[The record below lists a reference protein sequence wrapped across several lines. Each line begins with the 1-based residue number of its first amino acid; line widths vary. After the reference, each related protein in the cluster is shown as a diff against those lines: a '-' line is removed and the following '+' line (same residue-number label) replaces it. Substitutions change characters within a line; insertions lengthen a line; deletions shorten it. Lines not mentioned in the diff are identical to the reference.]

1 MMMQTSI
8 AAVAAAEKSEETTRW
23 FFGDGCV
30 EYGVEC
36 AKVYVGGTLVG
47 TFCPGEELSRDL
59 LLVSLSKDRHIQKQK
74 LAWAFSLK
82 VNQVWKIRCLEKAGG
97 LEALIDRPCRGRKR
111 ALTAELFGKIFKAFD
126 AGKSVKDILAASKG
140 LHEGISE
147 RSIFRVRQDWLYA
160 QQQPVSEAPA
170 ARGKASQLEITAV
183 TQPAEAPSDVPA
195 AVPCDAPA
203 SGVLDSNDRPG
214 DGGLEQ
220 VDDTPVHGGAHV
232 QHVGGWLLV
241 AMVHALGLHAAVQQ
255 GWDAV
260 GRWGPRLRMALDA
273 VVLALG
279 LGQRC
284 VEGVRRLQTPSAGVL
299 LRAAGAPTANW
310 TRRILKVYLKA
321 DGSSEAGDGSAA
333 GRGHKVQMRMMELY
347 LAQAHRA
354 GKAPAVFYVD
364 NHMRA
369 YTGKYTLRKG
379 WRMQDKRARPGAS
392 DYYVHDEDGRPVFRY
407 TAPEHDSLSRWLTP
421 VTQRLREALGA
432 QQRILLA
439 FDRAGAFPETMAK
452 LRDRGFEFVTYER
465 RPYPT
470 VPKAWFTDKL
480 VIGDSDSGGG
490 GGEVI
495 GVYEHR
501 RKNLNKGRGRVRRIS
516 LLMQDGHQIN
526 LLAIS
531 DEPVACLVEV
541 MLGRWVQE
549 NAFKHGNERWGIN
562 QLDGRKT
569 EPYPPQTIIPNPAR
583 RRLDHA
589 MKLARVAEGRARNKL
604 ARLCADD
611 PRRDKYQ
618 KELDEALRDQDI
630 YLMFRVFAPVKVSL
644 KDSELAGKL
653 VKHDPNYKALIDTIR
668 IACANAESELA
679 LMLAPHLPQPRE
691 AKKTLANL
699 FASPGAVRV
708 NHTSVT
714 VSLQPAGTNSEQLAF
729 SALFDQVNRLNLS
742 LPGDPEA
749 RQLRFR
755 LLL

>member
-1 MMMQTSI
+1 MIQTSI
-8 AAVAAAEKSEETTRW
+8 AALAPAEKSEETTRW

-30 EYGVEC
+30 EYGAEC

-47 TFCPGEELSRDL
+47 TFCQGEELSRDL
-59 LLVSLSKDRHIQKQK
+59 MLVSLSKDRHIQKQK

-82 VNQVWKIRCLEKAGG
+82 VNQVWKIRSLEKAGG
-97 LEALIDRPCRGRKR
+97 LEALVDRPGRGRKR
-111 ALTAELFGKIFKAFD
+111 ALTPELFRKIFKAFD
-126 AGKSVKDILAASKG
+126 AGKSVKDILAASKS
-140 LHEGISE
+140 LHAGISE
-147 RSIFRVRQDWLYA
+147 RSIFRVRQDWLCA
-160 QQQPVSEAPA
+160 QQQPASEASA
-170 ARGKASQLEITAV
+170 AKGEARQLELTAV

-195 AVPCDAPA
+195 AAPCDEPA
-203 SGVLDSNDRPG
+203 SGVLDSNDRQG
-214 DGGLEQ
+214 DGGPEQ
-220 VDDTPVHGGAHV
+220 VDDTPVRGGAHV

-241 AMVHALGLHAAVQQ
+241 AMVHALGLHATVQQ

-284 VEGVRRLQTPSAGVL
+284 VEGVRRLRTPNAGVL
-299 LRAAGAPTANW
+299 LRADGAPTANW

-321 DGSSEAGDGSAA
+321 DGSSEADNSSAA
-333 GRGHKVQMRMMELY
+333 GRGHKAQMRMMELY
-347 LAQAHRA
+347 LAQARRA
-354 GKAPAVFYVD
+354 ADAPAVFYVD
-364 NHMRA
+364 NHMRS

-392 DYYVHDEDGRPVFRY
+392 DYYVHDEDGCPVFRY

-421 VTQRLREALGA
+421 VTQRLREALGPP
-432 QQRILLA
+432 QRILLA

-470 VPKAWFTDKL
+470 LPKAWFTDKL
-480 VIGDSDSGGG
+480 VIGDGDGD

-495 GVYEHR
+495 GVYEHQ
-501 RKNLNKGRGRVRRIS
+501 RKNLGKGRGRVRRIS
-516 LLMQDGHQIN
+516 LLMEDGYQVN

-531 DEPVACLVEV
+531 DEPVARLVEV
-541 MLGRWVQE
+541 MLGRWIQE

-569 EPYPPQTIIPNPAR
+569 GPYPPQTIIPNPAR

-604 ARLCADD
+604 ARLGTDD

-644 KDSELAGKL
+644 KDSELADKL
-653 VKHDPNYKALIDTIR
+653 VKHDPNYKALMDTIR
-668 IACANAESELA
+668 IACANAESDLT
-679 LMLAPHLPQPRE
+679 LMLAPHLQRPRE
-691 AKKTLANL
+691 AKKALANL
-699 FASPGAVRV
+699 FASPGSVRV
-708 NHTSVT
+708 NHKSVT
-714 VSLQPAGTNSEQLAF
+714 VTLQPAGTSSEQLAF
-729 SALFDQVNRLNLS
+729 SALFEQVNRMNLS
-742 LPGDPEA
+742 LPGDPDT

>member
-1 MMMQTSI
+1 MIQTSI
-8 AAVAAAEKSEETTRW
+8 AALAPAEKSEETTRW

-30 EYGVEC
+30 EYGAEC

-47 TFCPGEELSRDL
+47 TFCQGEELSRDL
-59 LLVSLSKDRHIQKQK
+59 MLVSLSKDRHIQKQK

-82 VNQVWKIRCLEKAGG
+82 VNQVWKIRSLEKAGG
-97 LEALIDRPCRGRKR
+97 LEALVDRPGRGRKR
-111 ALTAELFGKIFKAFD
+111 ALTPELFRKIFKAFD
-126 AGKSVKDILAASKG
+126 AGKSVKDILAASKS
-140 LHEGISE
+140 LHAGISE
-147 RSIFRVRQDWLYA
+147 RSIFRVRQDWLCA
-160 QQQPVSEAPA
+160 QQQPASEASA
-170 ARGKASQLEITAV
+170 AKGEARQLELTAV

-195 AVPCDAPA
+195 AAPCDEPA
-203 SGVLDSNDRPG
+203 SGVLDSNDRQG
-214 DGGLEQ
+214 DGGPEQ
-220 VDDTPVHGGAHV
+220 VDDTPVRGGAHV

-273 VVLALG
+273 VVLSLG

-284 VEGVRRLQTPSAGVL
+284 VEGVRRLRTPSAGVL
-299 LRAAGAPTANW
+299 LRAQSAPTANW

-321 DGSSEAGDGSAA
+321 DGPSEAGDGSAA
-333 GRGHKVQMRMMELY
+333 GRGHKAQMRMMELY
-347 LAQAHRA
+347 LARA
-354 GKAPAVFYVD
+354 RRAAQAPAVFYVD

-369 YTGKYTLRKG
+369 YTGKSTLRKG

-421 VTQRLREALGA
+421 VTERLREALGP

-452 LRDRGFEFVTYER
+452 LRNRGFEFVTYER

-470 VPKAWFTDKL
+470 LPKAWFTDKL
-480 VIGDSDSGGG
+480 VIGDGDGD

-495 GVYEHR
+495 GVYEHQ
-501 RKNLNKGRGRVRRIS
+501 RKNLGKGRGRVRRIS
-516 LLMQDGHQIN
+516 LLMEDGYQVN

-531 DEPVACLVEV
+531 DEPVARLVEV
-541 MLGRWVQE
+541 MLGRWIQE

-569 EPYPPQTIIPNPAR
+569 GPYPPQTIIPNPAR

-604 ARLCADD
+604 ARLGTDD

-644 KDSELAGKL
+644 KDSELADKL
-653 VKHDPNYKALIDTIR
+653 VKHDPNYKALMDTIR
-668 IACANAESELA
+668 IACANAESDLT
-679 LMLAPHLPQPRE
+679 LMLAPHLQRPRE
-691 AKKTLANL
+691 AKKALANL
-699 FASPGAVRV
+699 FASPGSVRV
-708 NHTSVT
+708 NHKSVT
-714 VSLQPAGTNSEQLAF
+714 VTLQPAGTSSEQLAF
-729 SALFDQVNRLNLS
+729 SALFEQVNRMNLS
-742 LPGDPEA
+742 LPGDPDT